1 MHEWTMAEFAFP
13 RDLIAPIKSRWEV
26 VPEQQYELPEDHTL
40 QCLLEICY
48 HASFRTSE
56 QRAVQCVVAY
66 ASCSNVPQG
75 TLRLSHPVVLTDSEL
90 VRLAPV
96 TQHRQTVIGC
106 GQMDGTLRIWG
117 FFDYGHAWVQ
127 HSSGDPPAV
136 PIQLSDFPPDCLTIT
151 IERPGALTIS
161 QGRTRLVR
169 LRDGRVIFPQE
180 DPFQSD
186 QNPLG
191 RFFHQMIDELPK
203 ANLHRSP
210 SRLEKSTVEHRT
222 LLNIYRTSIL
232 AILERIRLT
241 RHGGSVVISLVPL
254 NEQLAHVTYTVSED
268 TGLAGEFLAYGL
280 LNDSLRESNSDSE
293 AAEVE
298 RCHTQLDLYR
308 TSRQLVR
315 GISRISLLAA
325 ADGAV
330 LLDGHLRIQGFGV
343 RFPALLSPGAT
354 VLDAVSGS
362 RYPCDQW
369 GLRHQS
375 VFSLCH
381 KCEHAIGLIV
391 SQDGDVKAVKA
402 DDGLLMFWD
411 GILD

>member
-1 MHEWTMAEFAFP
+1 MQEWTMADFAFP
-13 RDLIAPIKSRWEV
+13 TDLIAPIKSRWEM
-26 VPEQQYELPEDHTL
+26 VPEQQFELPEDHTL
-40 QCLLEICY
+40 QRLLETCY

-66 ASCSNVPQG
+66 ASSADVPPG
-75 TLRLSHPVVLTDSEL
+75 ALRLSRPVVLTDSEL
-90 VRLAPV
+90 VRLSPV

-106 GQMDGTLRIWG
+106 GQMDGVLCIWG

-191 RFFHQMIDELPK
+191 RFFHQMIDELLQ
-203 ANLHRSP
+203 ANLRRGLAGSG
-210 SRLEKSTVEHRT
+210 KSTVEQRT
-222 LLNIYRTSIL
+222 LLNLYRTSIL

-254 NEQLAHVTYTVSED
+254 NEQLAHVTYAVSED
-268 TGLAGEFLAYGL
+268 NGLAGEFLAYGT
-280 LNDSLRESNSDSE
+280 LNDSLRQSNSASE

-298 RCHTQLDLYR
+298 RCHTQLDLHR

-315 GISRISLLAA
+315 GISRISFLAA

-343 RFPALLSPGAT
+343 RFPALLSPGTT
-354 VLDAVSGS
+354 VLDALSGS
-362 RYPCDQW
+362 TYPCDQW

-381 KCEHAIGLIV
+381 KCEQAIGLIV

-402 DDGLLMFWD
+402 DNGVLMFWD